1 MYEENE
7 TIYFVTVLF
16 LRRKK
21 TTQSCVLNRRVIGM
35 CNGKERLQ
43 VTELWRVACFPGDKY
58 EPATKTTVMV
68 PVRHEVGEHFPY

>member
-1 MYEENE
+1 
-7 TIYFVTVLF
+7 
-16 LRRKK
+16 
-21 TTQSCVLNRRVIGM
+21 M

-58 EPATKTTVMV
+58 EPATKPTVMV